1 MLISIVLDR
10 LNMTDGFTVIET
22 PSRSAFR
29 AVVFLTGE
37 QTWTLFPIRK
47 SCVTDSVQCQA
58 CLDNSISIMRDHYF
72 SIPSVIIN
80 YSTEVF
86 VSVQVLFGNV

>member
-1 MLISIVLDR
+1 
-10 LNMTDGFTVIET
+10 
-22 PSRSAFR
+22 
-29 AVVFLTGE
+29 
-37 QTWTLFPIRK
+37 
-47 SCVTDSVQCQA
+47 
-58 CLDNSISIMRDHYF
+58 MRDRYF

>member
-29 AVVFLTGE
+29 AVV
-37 QTWTLFPIRK
+37 LFPIRK